1 MVSLKVAVINKDVC
15 RFDKCNHECQR
26 FCPPQISGKKV
37 VEFGPDGYPTIDEV
51 LCIGC
56 GICEKKC
63 PFEAIRIVNLPSE
76 YGKEK
81 VHQYGPNAFRL
92 YRLPILKKGKVVG
105 AVGMNGIGKSTA
117 LKILSGAIIPNLG
130 NYEKEPSFDD
140 VIKYFKGTVYADYFR
155 ALKGGEIKISIKPQ
169 AIYEIPKVYKG
180 SVKDLL
186 EKYSEGENSEIVR
199 DLEVE
204 KLYEKQVSELSGGE
218 LQKVAI
224 IISLSRK
231 ADYYFLDEPS
241 SYLDVFNR
249 HSVAKVIKK
258 VSENAGVFLVEHD
271 LTFLDYA
278 SDYIHILYGE
288 PAVYGIVSRPMNSS
302 EGINALIDGEIRQE
316 NVRIRS
322 YNIRFRNPDLS
333 PAEESNFLF
342 TVPSF
347 RKSYPGFILKVEGK
361 EVKEGQI
368 IGGLGPNGIGK
379 TTFLKV
385 LAGVEKDDEGAVN
398 VQIKISYK
406 PQYLEINQDVT
417 VESVLSKF
425 DWNSTENMN
434 LLITPLRIEKLM
446 QKNLSKLS
454 GGELQKV
461 AIATALLQD
470 ATLYALDEPSAFLDV
485 EDRIAL
491 SKILPNY
498 IKRKGRAGII
508 IDHDLMLIDLISDSI
523 MVFKGIPN
531 VSGEAIGPL
540 QKREAMNSFLK
551 EMGLTYRRDEE
562 TGRPRVNKPGS
573 KLDREQKEK
582 GEYYYV

>member
-1 MVSLKVAVINKDVC
+1 MVSLKVAVINRDVC

-37 VEFGPDGYPTIDEV
+37 VEFGSDGYPTIDEV

-81 VHQYGPNAFRL
+81 IHQYGPNAFRL

-117 LKILSGAIIPNLG
+117 LKILSGNLLPNLG
-130 NYEKEPSFDD
+130 YYEKEQSIDD
-140 VIKYFKGTVYADYFR
+140 VIRYFKGTIYADYFR
-155 ALKGGEIKISIKPQ
+155 GLKNGEIRISIKPQ
-169 AIYEIPKVYKG
+169 AIYEIPKVYRG
-180 SVKDLL
+180 SVKELV
-186 EKYSEGENSEIVR
+186 EKYSEGENQEFIKE
-199 DLEVE
+199 LEVE

-218 LQKVAI
+218 LQKVAVVI
-224 IISLSRK
+224 ALSRK

-249 HSVAKVIKK
+249 HSVARVIKK
-258 VSENAGVFLVEHD
+258 ISENSGVFLVEHD

-302 EGINALIDGEIRQE
+302 EGINELIEGEIKQE
-316 NVRIRS
+316 NVRIRN

-333 PAEESNFLF
+333 PAEESGILF
-342 TVPSF
+342 TVPTF
-347 RKSYPGFILKVEGK
+347 HKSYPGFTLKVEGK

-385 LAGVEKDDEGAVN
+385 LAGVENDDEGVAN
-398 VQIKISYK
+398 INIKISYK

-417 VESVLSKF
+417 VESILSKF
-425 DWNSTENMN
+425 EWNSTENLN
-434 LLITPLRIEKLM
+434 LLVNPLRLEKLL
-446 QKNLSKLS
+446 QKNISQLS

-523 MVFKGIPN
+523 MVFKGVPN

-551 EMGLTYRRDEE
+551 EMGLTYRRDEQ

>member
-1 MVSLKVAVINKDVC
+1 MVSLKVAVINRDVC

-37 VEFGPDGYPTIDEV
+37 VEFGSDGYPTIDEV

-81 VHQYGPNAFRL
+81 IHQYGPNAFRL

-117 LKILSGAIIPNLG
+117 LKILSGNLLPNLG
-130 NYEKEPSFDD
+130 YYEKEQSIDD
-140 VIKYFKGTVYADYFR
+140 VIRYFKGTIYADYFR
-155 ALKGGEIKISIKPQ
+155 GLKNGEIRISIKPQ
-169 AIYEIPKVYKG
+169 AIYEIPKVYRG
-180 SVKDLL
+180 SVKELV
-186 EKYSEGENSEIVR
+186 EKYSEGENQEFIKE
-199 DLEVE
+199 LEVE

-218 LQKVAI
+218 LQKVAVVI
-224 IISLSRK
+224 ALSRK

-249 HSVAKVIKK
+249 HSIARVIKK
-258 VSENAGVFLVEHD
+258 ISENSGVFLVEHD

-302 EGINALIDGEIRQE
+302 EGINELIEGEIKQE
-316 NVRIRS
+316 NVRIRN

-333 PAEESNFLF
+333 PAEESGILF
-342 TVPSF
+342 TVPTF
-347 RKSYPGFILKVEGK
+347 HKSYPGFTLKVEGK

-385 LAGVEKDDEGAVN
+385 LAGVENDDEGVAN
-398 VQIKISYK
+398 INIKISYK

-417 VESVLSKF
+417 VESILSKF
-425 DWNSTENMN
+425 EWNSTENLN
-434 LLITPLRIEKLM
+434 LLVNPLRLEKLL
-446 QKNLSKLS
+446 QKNISQLS

-523 MVFKGIPN
+523 MVFKGVPN

-551 EMGLTYRRDEE
+551 EMGLTYRRDEQ

>member
-1 MVSLKVAVINKDVC
+1 MVSLKVAVINRDVC

-37 VEFGPDGYPTIDEV
+37 VEFGSDGYPTIDEV

-81 VHQYGPNAFRL
+81 IHQYGPNAFRL

-117 LKILSGAIIPNLG
+117 LKILSGNLLPNLG
-130 NYEKEPSFDD
+130 YYEKEQSIDD
-140 VIKYFKGTVYADYFR
+140 VIRYFKGTIYADYFR
-155 ALKGGEIKISIKPQ
+155 GLKNGEIRISIKPQ
-169 AIYEIPKVYKG
+169 AIYEIPKVYRG
-180 SVKDLL
+180 SVKELV
-186 EKYSEGENSEIVR
+186 EKYSEDENQEFIKE
-199 DLEVE
+199 LEVE

-218 LQKVAI
+218 LQKVAVVI
-224 IISLSRK
+224 ALSRK

-249 HSVAKVIKK
+249 HSVARVIKK
-258 VSENAGVFLVEHD
+258 ISENSGVFLVEHD

-302 EGINALIDGEIRQE
+302 EGINELIEGEIKQE
-316 NVRIRS
+316 NVRIRN

-333 PAEESNFLF
+333 PAEESSILF
-342 TVPSF
+342 TVPTF
-347 RKSYPGFILKVEGK
+347 HKSYPGFTLKVEGK

-385 LAGVEKDDEGAVN
+385 LAGVENDDEGVAN
-398 VQIKISYK
+398 INIKISYK

-417 VESVLSKF
+417 VESILSKF
-425 DWNSTENMN
+425 EWNSTENLN
-434 LLITPLRIEKLM
+434 LLVNPLRLEKLL
-446 QKNLSKLS
+446 QKNISQLS

-523 MVFKGIPN
+523 MVFKGVPN

-540 QKREAMNSFLK
+540 QKREAMNSFLR
-551 EMGLTYRRDEE
+551 EMGLTYRRDEQ

>member
-1 MVSLKVAVINKDVC
+1 MVSLKVAVINRDVC

-37 VEFGPDGYPTIDEV
+37 VEFGSDGYPTIDEV

-81 VHQYGPNAFRL
+81 IHQYGPNAFRL

-117 LKILSGAIIPNLG
+117 LKILSGNLLPNLG
-130 NYEKEPSFDD
+130 YYEKEQSIDD
-140 VIKYFKGTVYADYFR
+140 VIRYFKGTIYADYFR
-155 ALKGGEIKISIKPQ
+155 GLKNGEIRISIKPQ
-169 AIYEIPKVYKG
+169 AIYEIPKVYRG
-180 SVKDLL
+180 SVKELV
-186 EKYSEGENSEIVR
+186 EKYSEGENQEFIK

-218 LQKVAI
+218 LQKVAVVI
-224 IISLSRK
+224 ALSRK

-249 HSVAKVIKK
+249 HSVARVIKK
-258 VSENAGVFLVEHD
+258 ISENSGVFLVEHD

-302 EGINALIDGEIRQE
+302 EGINELIEGEIKQE
-316 NVRIRS
+316 NVRIRN

-333 PAEESNFLF
+333 PAEESGILF
-342 TVPSF
+342 TVPTF
-347 RKSYPGFILKVEGK
+347 HKSYPGFTLKVEGK

-385 LAGVEKDDEGAVN
+385 LAGVENDDEGVAN
-398 VQIKISYK
+398 INIKISYK

-417 VESVLSKF
+417 VESILSKF
-425 DWNSTENMN
+425 EWNSTENLN
-434 LLITPLRIEKLM
+434 LLVNPLRLEKLL
-446 QKNLSKLS
+446 QKNISQLS

-523 MVFKGIPN
+523 MVFKGVPN

-540 QKREAMNSFLK
+540 QKREAMNSFLR
-551 EMGLTYRRDEE
+551 EMGLTYRRDEQ

>member
-1 MVSLKVAVINKDVC
+1 MVSLKVAVINRDVC

-37 VEFGPDGYPTIDEV
+37 VEFGSDGYPTIDEV

-81 VHQYGPNAFRL
+81 IHQYGPNAFRL

-117 LKILSGAIIPNLG
+117 LKILSGNLLPNFG
-130 NYEKEPSFDD
+130 YYEKEQSIDD
-140 VIKYFKGTVYADYFR
+140 VIRYFKGTIYADYFR
-155 ALKGGEIKISIKPQ
+155 GLKNGEIRISIKPQ
-169 AIYEIPKVYKG
+169 AIYEIPKVYRG
-180 SVKDLL
+180 SVKELV
-186 EKYSEGENSEIVR
+186 EKYSEGENQEIIKE
-199 DLEVE
+199 LEVE
-204 KLYEKQVSELSGGE
+204 KLFEKQVSELSGGE
-218 LQKVAI
+218 LQKVAVAVA
-224 IISLSRK
+224 LSRK
-231 ADYYFLDEPS
+231 ADYYFLDEPN

-249 HSVAKVIKK
+249 HSVARVIKK
-258 VSENAGVFLVEHD
+258 ISENAGVFLVEHD

-302 EGINALIDGEIRQE
+302 EGINELIEGVIKQE
-316 NVRIRS
+316 NVKIRN
-322 YNIRFRNPDLS
+322 YTIKFRNPDHS
-333 PAEESNFLF
+333 PAEESNVLF
-342 TVPSF
+342 TVPTF
-347 RKSYPGFILKVEGK
+347 HKSYPGFTLNVEGK

-385 LAGVEKDDEGAVN
+385 LSGVEKDDEGVAN
-398 VQIKISYK
+398 INIKISYK

-417 VESVLSKF
+417 VESILSKF
-425 DWNSTENMN
+425 EWNSTENLN
-434 LLITPLRIEKLM
+434 LLVTPLRLEKLL
-446 QKNLSKLS
+446 QKNISQLS

-485 EDRIAL
+485 E
-491 SKILPNY
+491 
-498 IKRKGRAGII
+498 
-508 IDHDLMLIDLISDSI
+508 
-523 MVFKGIPN
+523 
-531 VSGEAIGPL
+531 
-540 QKREAMNSFLK
+540 
-551 EMGLTYRRDEE
+551 
-562 TGRPRVNKPGS
+562 
-573 KLDREQKEK
+573 
-582 GEYYYV
+582 

>member
-1 MVSLKVAVINKDVC
+1 MVSLKVAVINRDVC
-15 RFDKCNHECQR
+15 RFDKCNHECQI

-37 VEFGPDGYPTIDEV
+37 VEFGSDGYPTIDEV

-81 VHQYGPNAFRL
+81 IHQYGPNAFRL

-117 LKILSGAIIPNLG
+117 LKILSGNLLPNFG
-130 NYEKEPSFDD
+130 YYEKEQSIDD
-140 VIKYFKGTVYADYFR
+140 VIRYFKGTIYADYFR
-155 ALKGGEIKISIKPQ
+155 GLKNGEIRISIKPQ
-169 AIYEIPKVYKG
+169 AIYEIPKVYRG
-180 SVKDLL
+180 SVKELV
-186 EKYSEGENSEIVR
+186 EKYSEGENQEIIKE
-199 DLEVE
+199 LEVE

-218 LQKVAI
+218 LQKVAVAVA
-224 IISLSRK
+224 LSRK
-231 ADYYFLDEPS
+231 AEYYFLDEPN

-249 HSVAKVIKK
+249 HSVARVIKK
-258 VSENAGVFLVEHD
+258 ISENAGVFWVEHD

-278 SDYIHILYGE
+278 SDYIHILYGK
-288 PAVYGIVSRPMNSS
+288 PAVYGIVSRPMSSS
-302 EGINALIDGEIRQE
+302 EGINELIEGEIKQE
-316 NVRIRS
+316 NVRIRN

-333 PAEESNFLF
+333 PAEESNVLF
-342 TVPSF
+342 TVPTF
-347 RKSYPGFILKVEGK
+347 HKSYPDFTLNVEGK

-385 LAGVEKDDEGAVN
+385 LAGVEKDDEGVAN
-398 VQIKISYK
+398 INIKISYK

-417 VESVLSKF
+417 VESILSKF
-425 DWNSTENMN
+425 EWNSTENLN
-434 LLITPLRIEKLM
+434 LLVTPLRLEKLL
-446 QKNLSKLS
+446 QKNISQLS

-540 QKREAMNSFLK
+540 QKREAMNSFLR
-551 EMGLTYRRDEE
+551 EMGLTYRRDEQ